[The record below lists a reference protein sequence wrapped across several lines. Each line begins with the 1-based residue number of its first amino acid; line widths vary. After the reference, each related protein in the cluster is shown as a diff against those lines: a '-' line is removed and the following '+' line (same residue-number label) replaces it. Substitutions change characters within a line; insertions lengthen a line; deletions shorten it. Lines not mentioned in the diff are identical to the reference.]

1 MDQAD
6 AVPVSGLALGAPS
19 GGAIGLRSLTSS
31 GRLPGTRGDLL
42 NVIASPPSRR
52 CFRQCRRRTET
63 ELALDAF
70 AMRLDRLDAH
80 AQLATAAYPL
90 STPHDR
96 CLPST
101 RSCVNS
107 APLRWT
113 TSSLKART
121 ASS

>member
-19 GGAIGLRSLTSS
+19 GGAIGLRNLTSG
-31 GRLPGTRGDLL
+31 GRLAGTRGGLL

-70 AMRLDRLDAH
+70 AVRLDRLDAH
-80 AQLATAAYPL
+80 AQLAGNLL
-90 STPHDR
+90 SMPDALEYLVLAIRQAQHGQLHR
-96 CLPST
+96 IS
-101 RSCVNS
+101 
-107 APLRWT
+107 
-113 TSSLKART
+113 
-121 ASS
+121 